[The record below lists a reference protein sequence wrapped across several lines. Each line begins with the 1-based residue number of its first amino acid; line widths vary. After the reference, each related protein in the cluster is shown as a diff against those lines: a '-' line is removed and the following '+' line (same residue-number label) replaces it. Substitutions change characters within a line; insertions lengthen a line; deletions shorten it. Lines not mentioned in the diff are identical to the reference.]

1 LKSGDV
7 SRDVT
12 LVLASYEE
20 AGQFHGDTSHTI
32 FTTCQANSSPAC
44 RIPVLGPS
52 FQANLEMRERKITI
66 CLVLYKGLQDD
77 GRISGAL
84 FRLKGNMAKFE
95 IDEAHSRI
103 LI

>member
-1 LKSGDV
+1 
-7 SRDVT
+7 
-12 LVLASYEE
+12 
-20 AGQFHGDTSHTI
+20 
-32 FTTCQANSSPAC
+32 
-44 RIPVLGPS
+44 
-52 FQANLEMRERKITI
+52 MRERKITI
-66 CLVLYKGLQDD
+66 CLVLYKDLQHD